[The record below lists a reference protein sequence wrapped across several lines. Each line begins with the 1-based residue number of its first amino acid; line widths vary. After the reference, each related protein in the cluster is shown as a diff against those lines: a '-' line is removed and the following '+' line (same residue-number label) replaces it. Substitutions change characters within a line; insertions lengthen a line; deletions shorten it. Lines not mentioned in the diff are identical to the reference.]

1 MQHEAGHFLVGYL
14 LSALPKRYV
23 VSKMEALMQNE
34 FVGGGVE
41 FMGFEF
47 LGEVSV
53 CCHLLCLSLA
63 LKIIVNG

>member
-14 LSALPKRYV
+14 LGALPKRYV
-23 VSKMEALMQNE
+23 VSKIEALTQNE
-34 FVGGGVE
+34 FVGGVE

-53 CCHLLCLSLA
+53 CCYLLCLSLA
-63 LKIIVNG
+63 PKIIVNG